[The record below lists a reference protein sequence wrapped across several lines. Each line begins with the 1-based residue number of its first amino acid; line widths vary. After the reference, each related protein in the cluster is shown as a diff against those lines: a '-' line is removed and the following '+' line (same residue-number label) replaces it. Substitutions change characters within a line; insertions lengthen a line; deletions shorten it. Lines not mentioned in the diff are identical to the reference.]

1 MSELSFVGWN
11 SPSHPEGAYAPSKL
25 PSAELLVYKYLT
37 NLILSV
43 KNFAVTMKTTI
54 IMIFVYVITSFINIF
69 CVQVHRMIFAEFHGA
84 PPSYGG

>member
-25 PSAELLVYKYLT
+25 PSAELLGYKYLR

-43 KNFAVTMKTTI
+43 KIFAETMKNIYTT
-54 IMIFVYVITSFINIF
+54 MIFVYVIMSFFSIF
-69 CVQVHRMIFAEFHGA
+69 CVQV
-84 PPSYGG
+84 